1 MVGMRRKPPSSYSDG
16 PAAERLSRL
25 LIATNPIAEGAFQS
39 SQLTAAFD
47 RLGERIVTGG
57 AWRRGRVRPSRL
69 TVAVSLAALALVA
82 TAVAIG
88 GLITTHTGFFP
99 KVAGTENDTSEFLRT
114 DAPDFPPLV
123 RKLVSNIEFPP
134 GYNREAYVRRYLN
147 EPIMHPQDGAPNTV
161 QAAGVRANMAF
172 WAVCAWRGYWLEV
185 DAAADAAGEAAAVAG
200 LQRIASSAALKKV
213 DSFWPHYLAL
223 AEAEKNGDAAPP
235 QDLPNFDS
243 VSCAGLEHGVGTSR

>member
-1 MVGMRRKPPSSYSDG
+1 MRHKPKSYFVRHRGSQPIDELLASSNPVL
-16 PAAERLSRL
+16 PAALESTEL
-25 LIATNPIAEGAFQS
+25 
-39 SQLTAAFD
+39 AAALD
-47 RLGERIVTGG
+47 RLGERIV
-57 AWRRGRVRPSRL
+57 ARRQTPGVRHGRRL
-69 TVAVSLAALALVA
+69 A
-82 TAVAIG
+82 TAVTFAAVALVVAAVAAG
-88 GLITTHTGFFP
+88 AMVTTHTGFFP

-235 QDLPNFDS
+235 QDLQNFDS